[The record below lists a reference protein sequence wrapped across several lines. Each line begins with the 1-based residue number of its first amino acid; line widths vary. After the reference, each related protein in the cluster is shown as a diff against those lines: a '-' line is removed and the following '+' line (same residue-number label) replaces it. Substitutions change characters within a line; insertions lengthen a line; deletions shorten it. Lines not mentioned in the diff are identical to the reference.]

1 MLRFLRIKHL
11 AVIDS
16 VEVEFDP
23 GLNVLTGETGAGKS
37 ILVEAVGLLLGGRA
51 SGDLVRTG
59 EDAAAIEAIFESG
72 GEELLVR
79 REITAQG
86 RSRAFINGALAT
98 ATALKELSNRL
109 VELHGQHEHQTLLDP
124 STHLGVIDAF
134 GRLDTLLTPTAA
146 AFDAMRASQDE
157 LARVRAAARDRESR
171 LDLIA
176 FQLGEM
182 DRANLKASAPG
193 EPEEDLELTATRQ
206 VLASAERVER
216 LCAESYS
223 SLYESDDA
231 ILASLGAVWRRVA
244 ELAEL
249 DPQFKPYLESR
260 DGIKSQLE
268 DLAGFLRK
276 YADSIQASPERLQ
289 QVEERLA
296 LLERLKRKYGPTLA
310 DVIARRDALK
320 RELSDLS
327 RGDERI
333 AELERELA
341 TARSAFLAAAEKLS
355 KERRRIAKGFA
366 TQLESLVAELAMER
380 TRFDIRFGDGP
391 LPESAWSAR
400 GIDAAE
406 FFISPNLGEH
416 LRPLARIVSGGEL
429 SRIMLAIKTL
439 TATTRHG
446 FSDATDRPPSASAPG
461 LIFDEVDAGIGGRVA
476 DVVGRKLRT
485 LGSAFQVLCITHLP
499 QIAAY
504 ADTHFE
510 IEKTVEAGRTRTTV
524 RRLEGGGRVDEVA
537 RMLGGEAI
545 SDGLR
550 ESAREMLAGPARRRP
565 GSRRAAG
572 ESERRKAKVLGNGPE
587 ISDRDVRLPDE
598 CPRLRAHGRP
608 ARTGRLRGDRR
619 RGRCRRGGDQH
630 VQRPRTRGG

>member
-86 RSRAFINGALAT
+86 RSRAFINGQLAT
-98 ATALKELSNRL
+98 AAALKELSNRL
-109 VELHGQHEHQTLLDP
+109 IELHGQHEHQTLLDP

-134 GRLDTLLTPTAA
+134 GRLDPLLAPTAA
-146 AFDAMRASQDE
+146 AFDAMRAAQEE

-171 LDLIA
+171 LDLIT

-182 DRANLKASAPG
+182 DRANLKAASANEAG
-193 EPEEDLELTATRQ
+193 EDFELTAARQ
-206 VLASAERVER
+206 VLASADRVGR
-216 LCAESYS
+216 LCTESYA

-231 ILASLGAVWRRVA
+231 ILAGLGAVWRRVG

-249 DPQFKPYLESR
+249 DPQFKPFLDSR

-276 YADSIQASPERLQ
+276 YADNIEASPERLQ

-296 LLERLKRKYGPTLA
+296 VLERLKRKYGPTLA
-310 DVIARRDALK
+310 DVMARRDALK

-341 TARSAFLAAAEKLS
+341 AARSAYLAAAEKLS
-355 KERRRIAKGFA
+355 TERRRIATGFA

-391 LPESAWSAR
+391 LPEPAWSAR

-476 DVVGRKLRT
+476 DVVGRKLRA

-510 IEKTVEAGRTRTTV
+510 IEKSVEAGRTRTTV
-524 RRLEGGGRVDEVA
+524 RRLEAGGRIEEVA

-550 ESAREMLAGPARRRP
+550 ESAREMLADRAKGQAARVAVSAPAP
-565 GSRRAAG
+565 KPAKAKG
-572 ESERRKAKVLGNGPE
+572 ERRK
-587 ISDRDVRLPDE
+587 S
-598 CPRLRAHGRP
+598 
-608 ARTGRLRGDRR
+608 
-619 RGRCRRGGDQH
+619 
-630 VQRPRTRGG
+630 

>member
-98 ATALKELSNRL
+98 AGALKDLSNRL
-109 VELHGQHEHQTLLDP
+109 IELHGQHEHQTLLDP

-134 GRLDTLLTPTAA
+134 GGLDALVAPTAA
-146 AFDAMRASQDE
+146 AFDTMRAAHDE
-157 LARVRAAARDRESR
+157 LARVRAAVKDRESR
-171 LDLIA
+171 QDLVT
-176 FQLGEM
+176 FQLGEL
-182 DRANLKASAPG
+182 DRAGLKTITPGDAGEDADLAS
-193 EPEEDLELTATRQ
+193 LRQ

-216 LCAESYS
+216 LCAESYA
-223 SLYESDDA
+223 SLYERDGA
-231 ILASLGAVWRRVA
+231 ILAELGTVWRRVG

-249 DPQFKPYLESR
+249 DPQFKPYLDAR

-268 DLAGFLRK
+268 DLAAFLRK
-276 YADSIQASPERLQ
+276 YADNIEASPARLQ

-296 LLERLKRKYGPTLA
+296 LLERLKRKYGPALA
-310 DVIARRDALK
+310 DVVARRDALK
-320 RELSDLS
+320 RELDDLS
-327 RGDERI
+327 GGDDRI
-333 AELERELA
+333 AELEREHA
-341 TARSAFLAAAEKLS
+341 AARTAFLSTAEHLS
-355 KERRRIAKGFA
+355 RERRQVAKSLA
-366 TQLESLVAELAMER
+366 RQLESTVAELAMER
-380 TRFDIRFGDGP
+380 TRFEVRFGDGP
-391 LPESAWSAR
+391 LPESAWSGR

-406 FFISPNLGEH
+406 FFVSPNLGED

-429 SRIMLAIKTL
+429 SRVMLAIKTL

-446 FSDATDRPPSASAPG
+446 FSDAEDRPPSASAPG

-510 IEKTVEAGRTRTTV
+510 IEKRVEVGRTKTTV
-524 RRLEGGGRVDEVA
+524 RRLDDHGRVEELA

-550 ESAREMLAGPARRRP
+550 ESAREMLKERSAM
-565 GSRRAAG
+565 RAAQAKGESKSKG
-572 ESERRKAKVLGNGPE
+572 ESERAKAKPLGVKDTKGTK
-587 ISDRDVRLPDE
+587 D
-598 CPRLRAHGRP
+598 
-608 ARTGRLRGDRR
+608 TR
-619 RGRCRRGGDQH
+619 RGA
-630 VQRPRTRGG
+630 

>member
-86 RSRAFINGALAT
+86 RSRAFINGTLAT
-98 ATALKELSNRL
+98 AGALKELSNRL
-109 VELHGQHEHQTLLDP
+109 IELHGQHEHQTLLDP
-124 STHLGVIDAF
+124 STHLGAIDTF
-134 GRLDTLLTPTAA
+134 GGLEALLAPTTA

-157 LARVRAAARDRESR
+157 LARIRAAARDRESR
-171 LDLIA
+171 LDLIT
-176 FQLGEM
+176 FQLGEL
-182 DRANLKASAPG
+182 DRAALKALTPG
-193 EPEEDLELTATRQ
+193 DAGEDVELRSLRQ

-216 LCAESYS
+216 LCTESYI

-231 ILASLGAVWRRVA
+231 ILAGLGGVWRRVS

-249 DPQFKPYLESR
+249 DPQFKPYLEAR

-268 DLAGFLRK
+268 DLAAFLRK
-276 YADSIQASPERLQ
+276 YADNIEASPARLQ

-296 LLERLKRKYGPTLA
+296 LLERLKRKYGPALA
-310 DVIARRDALK
+310 DVVARRDALQQE
-320 RELSDLS
+320 RSDLS
-327 RGDERI
+327 RGDERLV
-333 AELERELA
+333 ELEGE
-341 TARSAFLAAAEKLS
+341 LAAARTAFLTAAGTLS
-355 KERRRIAKGFA
+355 KARRRTAAAFAK
-366 TQLESLVAELAMER
+366 QLESLVAELAMER
-380 TRFDIRFGDGP
+380 TRFEVRFGDGA
-391 LPESAWSAR
+391 LPESAWSGR

-406 FFISPNLGEH
+406 FFVSPNLGED

-510 IEKTVEAGRTRTTV
+510 IDKRVDGGRTRTTV
-524 RRLEGGGRVDEVA
+524 RRLNDDGRVEELA

-550 ESAREMLAGPARRRP
+550 GSAREMLAERSAANAP
-565 GSRRAAG
+565 GAKGEPTSKG
-572 ESERRKAKVLGNGPE
+572 ESERAKGETPSGAKALKSSKDTKG
-587 ISDRDVRLPDE
+587 SARVRG
-598 CPRLRAHGRP
+598 A
-608 ARTGRLRGDRR
+608 
-619 RGRCRRGGDQH
+619 
-630 VQRPRTRGG
+630 

>member
-1 MLRFLRIKHL
+1 MLRFLRIQHL

-16 VEVEFDP
+16 VEVEFEA

-59 EDAAAIEAIFESG
+59 EDAASIEAIFESG

-86 RSRAFINGALAT
+86 RSRAFVNGALAT
-98 ATALKELSNRL
+98 AGALKELSSRL
-109 VELHGQHEHQTLLDP
+109 IELHGQHEHQTLLDA
-124 STHLGVIDAF
+124 STHLDVLDSF
-134 GRLDTLLTPTAA
+134 GGMNHLAAPVAA
-146 AFDAMRASQDE
+146 AYDALRAARDE
-157 LARVRAAARDRESR
+157 LARIRAAAKDRDTRQ
-171 LDLIA
+171 DLIT
-176 FQLGEM
+176 FQLGEL
-182 DRANLKASAPG
+182 DRATLKDSS
-193 EPEEDLELTATRQ
+193 EDAELAALRQ

-216 LCAESYS
+216 LCSESYA

-231 ILASLGAVWRRVA
+231 ILAALGSVWRRVA
-244 ELAEL
+244 ELASI
-249 DPQFKPYLESR
+249 DPQFKPYLDAR

-276 YADSIQASPERLQ
+276 YADNVDASPARLQ
-289 QVEERLA
+289 QIEERLA
-296 LLERLKRKYGPTLA
+296 LLERLKRKHGPSLG
-310 DVIARRDALK
+310 DVIARRDALR
-320 RELSDLS
+320 RELTDLS
-327 RGDERI
+327 RGDDRI

-341 TARSAFLAAAEKLS
+341 DARRVFLAAAEKLS
-355 KERRRIAKGFA
+355 RERRRTGAAFA
-366 TQLESLVAELAMER
+366 RALEALVGDLAMER
-380 TRFDIRFGDGP
+380 TRFEVRFGEPPG
-391 LPESAWSAR
+391 ESAWSGR

-406 FFISPNLGEH
+406 FFVSPNPGEE

-439 TATTRHG
+439 TATSRHG

-504 ADTHFE
+504 ADTHFA
-510 IEKTVEAGRTRTTV
+510 IEKRVDRGRTRTTV
-524 RRLEGGGRVDEVA
+524 RRLDDPARVEEVA

-550 ESAREMLAGPARRRP
+550 ASAREMLVGRKMGAKAK
-565 GSRRAAG
+565 G
-572 ESERRKAKVLGNGPE
+572 ESE
-587 ISDRDVRLPDE
+587 S
-598 CPRLRAHGRP
+598 P
-608 ARTGRLRGDRR
+608 ARGGTAAKAARGPK
-619 RGRCRRGGDQH
+619 GKH
-630 VQRPRTRGG
+630 